1 MNIWVLVVLLGVV
14 AMVLGPVM
22 LLQPSAHERRL
33 ASLRER
39 AREQGIAVSMQAL
52 PRQATDMEEPGRM
65 PAYQLP
71 AAKGGGPAQPWMLIR
86 LAYRHESHFLENWA
100 WEGPGRAS
108 AREQQ
113 WLVQRLPRLPRSV
126 KAVSGD
132 VRGWSVYW
140 TEAGGDESLEAVLT
154 FLKDLKTGS

>member
-1 MNIWVLVVLLGVV
+1 MNIWVLVVLLGVL

-22 LLQPSAHERRL
+22 LLQPSSRERRL
-33 ASLRER
+33 AGLRER

-71 AAKGGGPAQPWMLIR
+71 AAKGGGPTQSWMLVR
-86 LAYRHESHFLENWA
+86 SAYRHESHFLENWA

-113 WLVQRLPRLPRSV
+113 WLAEQLPGLPRSV

-140 TEAGGDESLEAVLT
+140 TETGGDESLDAILM
-154 FLKDLKTGS
+154 FLNGFKTGS

>member
-33 ASLRER
+33 AGLRER
-39 AREQGIAVSMQAL
+39 ARERGIAVSMQAL
-52 PRQATDMEEPGRM
+52 PRQATDMEAPGRM

-71 AAKGGGPAQPWMLIR
+71 AAKGGGPTQPWMLIR
-86 LAYRHESHFLENWA
+86 SAYGHESHFLEYWA
-100 WEGPGRAS
+100 WEGRGRAS
-108 AREQQ
+108 TREQQ
-113 WLVQRLPRLPRSV
+113 WLAEWLPRLPRSV

-140 TEAGGDESLEAVLT
+140 TEAGSEESLEAILA
-154 FLKDLKTGS
+154 FLGGFKAGS